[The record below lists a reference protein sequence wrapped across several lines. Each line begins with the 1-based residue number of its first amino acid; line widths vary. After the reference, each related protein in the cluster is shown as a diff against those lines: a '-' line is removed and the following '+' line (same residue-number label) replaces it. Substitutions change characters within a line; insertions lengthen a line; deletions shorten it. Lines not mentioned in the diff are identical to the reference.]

1 MKRSLSFLMTLVL
14 LVGSFS
20 FPALAEGEWVC
31 VNCGQTNY
39 YMFCISCGAGRP
51 ESRTCLGCGHVAL
64 DGAEAKF
71 CSRCGMAY
79 DAIDPQKKVYYEQ
92 AEQLEAAGNWEQA
105 RLMYMKACGYK
116 DALKRAYDI
125 GYEKLY
131 MGRLA
136 GDDGYV
142 LALMADGK
150 IRHKEFYLGNKFYND
165 SIFNL
170 KDLTAELKVIC
181 GKSSSVYGLTYDGM
195 VVRGEGLDKYV
206 DSWKN
211 IVAIDSAGSNI
222 VGIDEKG
229 RVYYMGFNHHGEGS
243 VSDWTDIVDVAC
255 GSTFTVG
262 LKSDGTVVATGDNR
276 SGKCDV
282 SQWRDI
288 VDVCAGSSFVM
299 GLKADGTVVATGYN
313 EYGQCNVSEWKDIK
327 AISAGWNHA
336 VGLRR
341 DGTVVAVGKSSYGKL
356 EVTAWQSIVQVL
368 ACGDMTVGVQKTGEL
383 EFAGFGKEEY
393 YKHGKMD
400 LW

>member
-14 LVGSFS
+14 LVGSCSFS
-20 FPALAEGEWVC
+20 ALAEGEWVC
-31 VNCGQTNY
+31 AGCGQTNY
-39 YMFCISCGAGRP
+39 YMFCISCGASKP
-51 ESRTCLGCGHVAL
+51 ESKMCLECGHVSME
-64 DGAEAKF
+64 DAEAKF

-142 LALMADGK
+142 LALMEDGK
-150 IRHKEFYLGNKFYND
+150 IRHKEFYLGNKFSYSMTVNFTD
-165 SIFNL
+165 LN
-170 KDLTAELKVIC
+170 KDLRAINGRGSMFWGLK
-181 GKSSSVYGLTYDGM
+181 YDGT
-195 VVRGEGLDKYV
+195 VVIGSGIGKDV

-255 GSTFTVG
+255 GSRFTVG

-276 SGKCDV
+276 SGECDV

-288 VDVCAGSSFVM
+288 VDVCVGSSFVM

-313 EYGQCNVSEWKDIK
+313 EYGQCNVSQWKDIK
-327 AISAGWNHA
+327 AISAGANHA
-336 VGLRR
+336 VGLRK

-356 EVTAWQSIVQVL
+356 EVTAWQSIVRIL